1 MKKKFGN
8 GNRPFAFVGGLLAPP
23 LGALLAFR
31 CGGFFLG
38 GAVGAAAP
46 PLLLLVWSP
55 AGAAPPASG
64 RRGRPACPALG
75 LARVRPR
82 LARRAAAASA
92 GSPCSSLRG
101 CRVCRPFARASL
113 SVFAAARVAGPCLA
127 ARRWGASAGGSGV
140 PPAPCGLAAA
150 APRARAL
157 VGPALGQFSQMLP
170 LVWGL

>member
-8 GNRPFAFVGGLLAPP
+8 GNRPFAFIGGLLAPP

-46 PLLLLVWSP
+46 PPLLLVWSP

-64 RRGRPACPALG
+64 RRGRPAGLALG

-101 CRVCRPFARASL
+101 FRVCRPFARASL

-150 APRARAL
+150 APRARAW